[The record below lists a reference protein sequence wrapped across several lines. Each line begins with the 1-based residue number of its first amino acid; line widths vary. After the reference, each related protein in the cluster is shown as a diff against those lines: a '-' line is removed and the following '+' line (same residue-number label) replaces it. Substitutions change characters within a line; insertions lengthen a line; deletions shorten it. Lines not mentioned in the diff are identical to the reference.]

1 MEKTLAKDEID
12 ILRSHGVL
20 NSHEIAL
27 RIGDIIIAENVVTRE
42 RRVLDNADKKIISE
56 NLKRLLKG

>member
-27 RIGDIIIAENVVTRE
+27 RIGDIIIAENVIVEVVQSTIQA
-42 RRVLDNADKKIISE
+42 LNNKPDTKK
-56 NLKRLLKG
+56 